1 MINFI
6 DKIYKQ
12 SPIWV
17 QNIIIS
23 SYGFLLYKKRYG
35 KFYKETFTQLIQKN
49 YSNYNEEKAFQ
60 KKTLQDFLKFAKA
73 NSQFYSKL
81 YRGININDIKTLE
94 DIKILPVLSKE
105 DLRKNIKDIYTLEEK
120 NAIPSFT
127 GGTTGKSL
135 KVLFTPE
142 DMQKRMAYLDAFK
155 FRLGIKDPL
164 KVKKA
169 TFSGRSILH
178 GDHHK
183 NVFWRHNYAYNQ
195 RLYSTFHLNETN
207 LPFYVKN
214 LNKFKP
220 EVLNGFVSALSELA
234 KYIKRKKLYV
244 HSPKMIFTTSET
256 LLDEHRILF
265 KEVFNC
271 EVYNQYASA
280 EGAPFITECEKG
292 NLHYNIDTGVI
303 ETDLNGNMIVTSFYT
318 HGTPLIRYNIEDVIK
333 FKEGKCNCGS
343 SHPLVEKIEGRKV
356 DFLYNSYKEKVSLSH
371 LADVIKGN
379 PSSIIKMQFIQNDYG
394 KIDVKIVV
402 DEDLFLEKHSEMI
415 IKEMKYRFGDEM
427 IINIIV
433 ETDIPREK
441 SGKYQL
447 IKNNI
452 K

>member
-1 MINFI
+1 MKNN
-6 DKIYKQ
+6 IYKL
-12 SPIWV
+12 SPIWL

-23 SYGFLLYKKRYG
+23 CYGLLLYKKRYG
-35 KFYKETFTQLIQKN
+35 KFYKETFTRLIQKD
-49 YSNYNEEKAFQ
+49 YSNHNEEKAFQ
-60 KKTLQDFLKFAKA
+60 KRTFQEFLKFSKE
-73 NSQFYSKL
+73 NSKFYNEL
-81 YRGININDIKTLE
+81 YKDININDIKTLE
-94 DIKILPVLSKE
+94 DIKILPILSKE
-105 DLRKNIKDIYTLEEK
+105 DLRKNIEDIYTLEEK

-135 KVLFTPE
+135 KVLFTSE
-142 DMQKRMAYLDAFK
+142 DMQTRMAYLDAFK

-169 TFSGRSILH
+169 TFSGRSIIH
-178 GDHHK
+178 NDNHR
-183 NVFWRHNYAYNQ
+183 NIFWRKNYVYNQ

-214 LNKFKP
+214 LNEFKP

-234 KYIKRKKLYV
+234 KYIKRKNLYI

-256 LLDEHRILF
+256 LLDEHRVLF

-280 EGAPFITECEKG
+280 EGAPFITECKNR

-303 ETDLNGNMIVTSFYT
+303 ETDAMGNMIVTSFFT

-356 DFLYNSYKEKVSLSH
+356 DFLYNNYKEKVSLSH

-379 PSSIIKMQFIQNDYG
+379 PSSIIKMQFIQNDYK
-394 KIDVKIVV
+394 KIDVKIVI
-402 DEDLFLEKHSEMI
+402 DKDLFLEKHSEMI

-427 IINIIV
+427 IINVII